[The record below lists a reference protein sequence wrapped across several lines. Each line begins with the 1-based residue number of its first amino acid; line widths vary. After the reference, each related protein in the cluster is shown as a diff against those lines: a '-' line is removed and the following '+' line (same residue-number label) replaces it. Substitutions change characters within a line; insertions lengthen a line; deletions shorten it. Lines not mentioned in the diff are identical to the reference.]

1 MAKTIVRTDKAPQ
14 PVGPYSQAVVAGDF
28 VYVAGQGPTDP
39 AQGKKVEGGIAAE
52 TEQVLKN
59 IQAILAAAGCSL
71 RDVVKTNVYLSHTG
85 DFRAMN
91 DVYARF
97 FTEEPPARTTV
108 QASPPVPILVE
119 IDCVAY
125 KPRE

>member
-1 MAKTIVRTDKAPQ
+1 MKQIVRTDKAPQ

-91 DVYARF
+91 DVYARY

>member
-1 MAKTIVRTDKAPQ
+1 LAKQIVRTDRAPQ
-14 PVGPYSQAVVAGDF
+14 PVGPYSQAIVAGDF

-39 AQGKKVEGGIAAE
+39 ATGKKVEGGIAAE

-59 IQAILAAAGCSL
+59 IQAILEAAGCSL

-85 DFRAMN
+85 DFKAMN

-108 QASPPVPILVE
+108 QATPPIPILVE
-119 IDCVAY
+119 IDCVAC
-125 KPRE
+125 RARG

>member
-1 MAKTIVRTDKAPQ
+1 MRRVVRTDNAPL

-39 AQGKKVEGGIAAE
+39 ATGRKVEGGVQAE

-59 IQAILAAAGCSL
+59 IQAILEAAGTSL
-71 RDVVKTNVYLSHTG
+71 GNVVKVNVYLADRG

-91 DVYARF
+91 EVYARF
-97 FTEEPPARTTV
+97 FPAEPPARTTV
-108 QASPPVPILVE
+108 QALPPVDIAVE

-125 KPRE
+125 VP